1 MSLINAPDPGGASG
15 KKPNEGDVRDRVLI
29 PGLGRFPIGGN
40 SNPLQYSYL
49 ENSMDKG
56 ASQATI
62 QWIPRSRTRLK

>member
-1 MSLINAPDPGGASG
+1 MPLIQVALVVKNPSA
-15 KKPNEGDVRDRVLI
+15 NEGDVRDRVLI

-40 SNPLQYSYL
+40 SNPLQYSCL

-62 QWIPRSRTRLK
+62 HGIPRSRTRLK